1 MEGLLTA
8 LLNIHGTLAP
18 LTEPATDNVE
28 AIAGIYALVLFLLTE
43 FMDWYVRRSTCQ
55 LLKSHSQDAY
65 SEFHHLVSCVQR
77 QAKALPASS
86 DLMDVDDES
95 DSAYSPRALWEE
107 SQLSQVGRQGTERRI
122 AAQNTITRRLIWEI
136 QQDAEE
142 RARIR
147 EQRDQLLAQM
157 LGDVSEQLRPV
168 SEQSSGIVCLT
179 TAAPDLGRIFVRVIE
194 PCTDPLVNSDLLVRM
209 VPRVQASS
217 RPSRAP
223 ERIETSPGIL

>member
-8 LLNIHGTLAP
+8 LLNIHAALAP
-18 LTEPATDNVE
+18 LTEPISNNAE

-65 SEFHHLVSCVQR
+65 LEFHHLVCCVQR
-77 QAKALPASS
+77 QAKALTKSS

-95 DSAYSPRALWEE
+95 DAAYSPRALWEE

-142 RARIR
+142 RAHIR
-147 EQRDQLLAQM
+147 EQRDQLLAEM
-157 LGDVSEQLRPV
+157 LGDISEQLRPV

-179 TAAPDLGRIFVRVIE
+179 TAAPDLGRSLF
-194 PCTDPLVNSDLLVRM
+194 PL
-209 VPRVQASS
+209 S
-217 RPSRAP
+217 RHALTPS
-223 ERIETSPGIL
+223 